1 MEVQLRNMTDG
12 PKEPSRIH
20 SAISDKTDQRGIA
33 KTLELQRQKADLSHD
48 SQMQDW
54 RLKQTKY
61 QKVIN
66 LRKQLALAEKE
77 LHQMDLIQGWDEEPE
92 ITTLEE
98 QAVYWNTF
106 GNKDQIQ

>member
-12 PKEPSRIH
+12 PKEPSSI
-20 SAISDKTDQRGIA
+20 SSGISDKTDQRGIA
-33 KTLELQRQKADLSHD
+33 KTLELQGQKADLSHD
-48 SQMQDW
+48 SQMQAW
-54 RLKQTKY
+54 RLNQTKY

-77 LHQMDLIQGWDEEPE
+77 LHQMELIQGWDEEPE

>member
-1 MEVQLRNMTDG
+1 
-12 PKEPSRIH
+12 
-20 SAISDKTDQRGIA
+20 
-33 KTLELQRQKADLSHD
+33 
-48 SQMQDW
+48 MQAW

-61 QKVIN
+61 QKVII

-77 LHQMDLIQGWDEEPE
+77 LHQMELIQGWDEEPE

>member
-1 MEVQLRNMTDG
+1 MDLKNLVEYLL
-12 PKEPSRIH
+12 
-20 SAISDKTDQRGIA
+20 AISDKTDQRGIA

-48 SQMQDW
+48 SQMQAW

-61 QKVIN
+61 QKIIN

-77 LHQMDLIQGWDEEPE
+77 LHQMELIQGWDEEPE

-98 QAVYWNTF
+98 QVCILEHFW
-106 GNKDQIQ
+106 K